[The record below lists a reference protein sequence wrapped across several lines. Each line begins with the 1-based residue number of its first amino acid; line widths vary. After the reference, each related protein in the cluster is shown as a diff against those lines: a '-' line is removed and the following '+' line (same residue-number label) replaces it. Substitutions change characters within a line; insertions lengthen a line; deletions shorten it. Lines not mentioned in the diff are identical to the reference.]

1 MSDVHPRGGNSDE
14 RPDQADDAAD
24 ERSHADEIEMRR
36 RMAIELEQ
44 FEGGIEG

>member
-1 MSDVHPRGGNSDE
+1 MSDVHPRGEDADE
-14 RPDQADDAAD
+14 RPDQADDEAD

-36 RMAIELEQ
+36 RLAIELEQ